1 MDGGR
6 RVLRSLREP
15 FSAFFAS
22 ARPLAGE
29 SVVLASPFAPSSP
42 APIRFRPQAAAAS
55 RRSGAPRGRFQSI
68 AALAALPGAGLFL
81 TTALFAAVGLTGAVQ
96 NGGYAEFVA
105 AHGAPRDVAARALGF
120 SIEAVTI
127 TGQSELREAEVLAAS
142 GVGPANSLPFLD
154 AEAVRKRL
162 LAMPLVESA
171 RVLKLYPDRLV
182 IALEERRPFAL
193 WQRDGRLSVVSAD
206 GTVIDELRDDRFVG
220 LPFVVGEGAEKRLA
234 EYIRLLEAAGDLKS
248 RVKAGILVSGRRW
261 TLNMTNGVAVK
272 LPEQDAEGA
281 LAMLLRLQREARILD
296 KDILSVDLRIPGRVA
311 VRLTE
316 EGVASRA
323 ATLARK
329 SHKGGQI

>member
-15 FSAFFAS
+15 FSALVAH

-29 SVVLASPFAPSSP
+29 SAVLAAPFAPSSS
-42 APIRFRPQAAAAS
+42 APIRFRPHAPAPS
-55 RRSGAPRGRFQSI
+55 RHGPPRGRLHRL
-68 AALAALPGAGLFL
+68 AALASVPGAGLFL
-81 TTALFAAVGLTGAVQ
+81 TAALFCAVGLAGAVQ
-96 NGGYAEFVA
+96 NGDYAEYVA
-105 AHGAPRDVAARALGF
+105 AHGAPRDILARALGF

-127 TGQSELREAEVLAAS
+127 TGLSELREGEVLAAS
-142 GVGPANSLPFLD
+142 GVGPAHSLPFLD

-162 LAMPLVESA
+162 LDMPLVESA

-193 WQRDGRLSVVSAD
+193 WQRQGRVSVVSAD
-206 GTVIDELRDDRFVG
+206 GTVVDELRDDRFVN

-234 EYIRLLEAAGDLKS
+234 EYARLLEAAGDLKP

-261 TLNMTNGVAVK
+261 TFNMTNGVAVK

-281 LAMLLRLQREARILD
+281 LAILQRLQREARILD
-296 KDILSVDLRIPGRVA
+296 KDILSVDLRTPGRVA

-323 ATLARK
+323 ATISRK
-329 SHKGGQI
+329 SHKGGQT

>member
-1 MDGGR
+1 MDGAR

-15 FSAFFAS
+15 FSALFAS
-22 ARPLAGE
+22 AHARPLAADGAAFAV
-29 SVVLASPFAPSSP
+29 SFAPASS
-42 APIRFRPQAAAAS
+42 APLRVRAYAAPSQTS
-55 RRSGAPRGRFQSI
+55 RARSGRI
-68 AALAALPGAGLFL
+68 AALAARPGVGLVL
-81 TTALFAAVGLTGAVQ
+81 TLSLFATVGLTGLLQ

-105 AHGAPRDVAARALGF
+105 RNGAPRDVIARALGF
-120 SIEAVTI
+120 AIEAVTI

-154 AEAVRKRL
+154 AELVRKRL
-162 LAMPLVESA
+162 MDMPLVESA

-193 WQRDGRLSVVSAD
+193 WQRDGRLSVVAAD
-206 GTVIDELRDDRFVG
+206 GKVVDELRDDRFLG
-220 LPFVVGEGAEKRLA
+220 LPFVVGEGAEQRLA
-234 EYIRLLEAAGDLKS
+234 EYVRLLDAAGDLKS
-248 RVKAGILVSGRRW
+248 RVKAGVLVAGRRW

-272 LPEQDAEGA
+272 LPEQDPEGA
-281 LAMLLRLQREARILD
+281 LATLQRLQREARILD
-296 KDILSVDLRIPGRVA
+296 KDILSVDLRTPGRVA

-329 SHKGGQI
+329 THKGGQI